1 MTDVTMPVE
10 SESAEAERALVAG
23 DLPTEHVLTPEEI
36 ERLPLHPAGEELAEQ
51 SVYIDVFNLA
61 SGPFRALPGQTA
73 GSGHGYV
80 AELAIDPAT
89 WDHLCKCAGSASLAA
104 QGEVSSTSEANGSGA

>member
-10 SESAEAERALVAG
+10 TGPAEADQSLVAG
-23 DLPTEHVLTPEEI
+23 DVPTEHVLTPEEL

-51 SVYIDVFNLA
+51 SVYIDVYNLA

-104 QGEVSSTSEANGSGA
+104 QGEAPSTTESNGTGA